1 MRSREKN
8 LDMTTGSIWRN
19 MVAFAVPVF
28 LGQLFQQLYN
38 TADSIITPAS
48 SHRRTRRLV
57 WVLVGSIVCI
67 AACLH
72 ILLRIL

>member
-1 MRSREKN
+1 MHIYKFCKGSDRLKGKDKN

-38 TADSIITPAS
+38 TADSII
-48 SHRRTRRLV
+48 
-57 WVLVGSIVCI
+57 VGNFSGKGAL
-67 AACLH
+67 AAVSAAATLF
-72 ILLRIL
+72 L